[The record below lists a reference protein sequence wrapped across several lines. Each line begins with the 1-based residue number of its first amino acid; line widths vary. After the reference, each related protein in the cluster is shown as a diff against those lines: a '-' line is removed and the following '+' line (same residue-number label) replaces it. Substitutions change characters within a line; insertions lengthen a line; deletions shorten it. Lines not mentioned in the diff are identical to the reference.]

1 MSNEEKILELLQ
13 AMATRLDRLE
23 EGQASM
29 RTELQAEIKASE
41 SRMLA
46 MMESYFEPKFNL
58 LADEMKTIREKISV
72 AEEAGKVETRVDVL
86 ESVVRIHSQEIEKL
100 KRAQ

>member
-13 AMATRLDRLE
+13 AM
-23 EGQASM
+23 QAYMTSM
-29 RTELQAEIKASE
+29 KADMTSMKAEIKASE

-58 LADEMKTIREKISV
+58 LAEDIKSIHEKISA
-72 AEEAGKVETRVDVL
+72 AEEAGKVEARVDVL
-86 ESVVRIHSQEIEKL
+86 ESVVKIHSQEIEKL